1 MERLRAEI
9 SSGGTKGIKTPQNY
23 LAAGEVRYPRDNLGA
38 SAKGVLALVNDDR
51 QEDKLVRANK
61 SGEHTV
67 RARVKRR

>member
-38 SAKGVLALVNDDR
+38 SAKGVLAVVNDDR
-51 QEDKLVRANK
+51 
-61 SGEHTV
+61 
-67 RARVKRR
+67 